1 MVREAANWGNKCPTN
16 LVEVQP
22 CEEEDCKVDG
32 GWSGWSRCNNIS
44 KNSQKYFQVLLFQ
57 VGLLLRVVRPRLPEP
72 ESELQ
77 RARAPAR
84 RGAVPGAAAGDQGG
98 VVSSLLD
105 IIIHDLLNVATK
117 FCGKG
122 AN

>member
-16 LVEVQP
+16 LEEVQP

-32 GWSGWSRCNNIS
+32 GWSGWSRLRNIWKS
-44 KNSQKYFQVLLFQ
+44 KKYFYLLFQ

-84 RGAVPGAAAGDQGG
+84 RGTVPGAEAGDQGDFM
-98 VVSSLLD
+98 SSLCD
-105 IIIHDLLNVATK
+105 IIIHDLLNVK
-117 FCGKG
+117 CGNG
-122 AN
+122 ISLTS